1 MVCTGVVLPV
11 VKTLKCFAV
20 VLPKCPG
27 SCPRIPVVNF
37 SVSATEGLMSSNTIG
52 FPGDSVGKESTCN
65 AGEPWVGKIPWR
77 RKWQPTP
84 VFLPG
89 ESHGQRSLVDYSPQG
104 CKDRT
109 RLSDQTTTTNTM
121 GASWTL
127 APGLLLCWFTALS
140 FMCY

>member
-104 CKDRT
+104 CKELDT
-109 RLSDQTTTTNTM
+109 TERLH
-121 GASWTL
+121 
-127 APGLLLCWFTALS
+127 FLS
-140 FMCY
+140 FFLSLNGLSPFIN